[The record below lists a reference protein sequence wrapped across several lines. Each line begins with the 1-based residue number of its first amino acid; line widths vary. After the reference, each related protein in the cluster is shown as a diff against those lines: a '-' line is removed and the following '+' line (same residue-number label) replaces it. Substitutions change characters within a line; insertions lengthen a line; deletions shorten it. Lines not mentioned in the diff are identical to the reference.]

1 MARVSK
7 SEKVP
12 KPMQAKFEAIVALT
26 DPFCRERLTDEY
38 AQLARQA
45 TAALCRKRPSP
56 LLQGRIN
63 TWACAIVYALGSVNF
78 LFDRSQVPYLSAAD
92 LCEAFGIS
100 KSTGAAKSKAVRDAL
115 DTFQMDP
122 NWTLPSRLND
132 NLMAWMVELD
142 GLVVDARALPLKL
155 QEIAYEKGLIPYI
168 PGKKQD

>member
-1 MARVSK
+1 MARVNK

-12 KPMQAKFEAIVALT
+12 KTVQARFDAIVALT
-26 DPFCRERLTDEY
+26 DPFCRERLNDEY
-38 AQLARQA
+38 AQLVRQA

-63 TWACAIVYALGSVNF
+63 TWACAIIYALGSVNF

-92 LCEAFGIS
+92 LCQVFGIS
-100 KSTGAAKSKAVRDAL
+100 KSTGAAKSKAARDAL
-115 DTFQMDP
+115 GTYQMDP
-122 NWTLPSRLND
+122 NWTLPSRVND
-132 NLMAWMVELD
+132 NLMAWMVEVD
-142 GLVVDARALPLKL
+142 GLVVDARALPPKL